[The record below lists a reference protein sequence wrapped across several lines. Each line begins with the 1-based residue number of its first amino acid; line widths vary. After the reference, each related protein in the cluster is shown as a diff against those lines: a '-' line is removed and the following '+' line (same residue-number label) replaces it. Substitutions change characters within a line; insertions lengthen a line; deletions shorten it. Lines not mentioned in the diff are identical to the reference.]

1 MHLDHAA
8 FWFYQSIAAAAY
20 WEQTLPATPVMM
32 NSLLVKN
39 RLGACDRTVLLR
51 QLRQPE
57 KAYAWAKID
66 KKN

>member
-1 MHLDHAA
+1 
-8 FWFYQSIAAAAY
+8 
-20 WEQTLPATPVMM
+20 M

-57 KAYAWAKID
+57 KAYAWAKIK